1 MVTQTLDCR
10 HCGSTQ
16 LIRHG
21 RASNGKQRYLCQACG
36 RTSRENPGSAAYDE
50 STKAQ
55 ILAAYQER
63 ASLRGLTRIFG
74 VSRTTVISWLKKS
87 QHSATVGAYLGPRT
101 GARDTGTG

>member
-1 MVTQTLDCR
+1 MVTQTLQCR
-10 HCGSTQ
+10 HCDSTQ

-21 RASNGKQRYLCQACG
+21 RAPNGKQRYLCQACG
-36 RTSRENPGSAAYDE
+36 RTSRENLGSAAYDE
-50 STKAQ
+50 TTKAQ
-55 ILAAYQER
+55 ILATYQER

-87 QHSATVGAYLGPRT
+87 QHSATVGAHLSLRT

>member
-1 MVTQTLDCR
+1 MVTQTLQCR
-10 HCGSTQ
+10 HCSSTQ

-21 RASNGKQRYLCQACG
+21 RAANGKQRYRCHACG

-50 STKAQ
+50 TTKAQ

-74 VSRTTVISWLKKS
+74 VSRTTVINWLKKS
-87 QHSATVGAYLGPRT
+87 QPAAT
-101 GARDTGTG
+101 TGTHAGSGTGTRDAGTG

>member
-1 MVTQTLDCR
+1 MVTQTLQCR

-21 RASNGKQRYLCQACG
+21 RAANGKQRYLCQACG

-50 STKAQ
+50 TTKAR

-87 QHSATVGAYLGPRT
+87 
-101 GARDTGTG
+101 

>member
-1 MVTQTLDCR
+1 MVTQTLECR
-10 HCGSTQ
+10 HCGSIQ

-36 RTSRENPGSAAYDE
+36 RTSRQNPGSAAYDE
-50 STKAQ
+50 TTKAQ

-87 QHSATVGAYLGPRT
+87 QHSASSRTHLGSST
-101 GARDTGTG
+101 GARGAGTG